1 MRPPGGQSISV
12 VIPVYNGESYLE
24 MAIRSAITQTEPPGE
39 IIVVDDGSTDGSAAI
54 ARGFGAPVHCLSQ
67 PHAGLS
73 AALNRGIERAHGTF
87 LAFLDAD
94 DLWMEAKLA
103 RQLNALDANP
113 ALDAVFGHVE
123 QFVSP
128 ELDPAVGPALADG
141 MRLAPGYLAG
151 TLLIRAAAFHRVG
164 PFDTR
169 WQIGNFIDWYMRA
182 QEAGLRDTMLPE
194 ILLRRRLHD
203 KNMGIRERASRRA
216 YAHILKDAL
225 DRRRSRGGA
234 AAEKPN
240 APSG

>member
-1 MRPPGGQSISV
+1 MRTTAGQSITV
-12 VIPVYNGESYLE
+12 VIPVYNGDRYLAL
-24 MAIRSAITQTEPPGE
+24 AIQSALAQTAPPGE
-39 IIVVDDGSTDGSAAI
+39 IIVVDDGSTDGSAAVVQ
-54 ARGFGAPVHCLSQ
+54 GFGAPVRCVSQ

-73 AALNRGIERAHGTF
+73 AALNQGIEQAHGAF
-87 LAFLDAD
+87 FAFLDAD

-103 RQLNALDANP
+103 RQIDALDADP

-128 ELDPAVGPALADG
+128 DLDPAMGPALADG

-169 WQIGNFIDWYMRA
+169 RQVGNFIDWYMRA
-182 QEAGLRDTMLPE
+182 QEAGLRDAMLPE

-203 KNMGIRERASRRA
+203 HNMGIRERASRQD
-216 YAHILKDAL
+216 YARILKDAL
-225 DRRRSRGGA
+225 DRRRSRGGSG
-234 AAEKPN
+234 AETPN
-240 APSG
+240 APSV